1 MSVISTVN
9 ADKLDKHLKKCNSR
23 QKPRAVS
30 LIQLRECERF
40 GDLCVSCDC
49 CVLVCLQVYY
59 VENINSGSADMDEV
73 VQQVNHYSHASEK
86 KEIKHPREFILF
98 NKVMSVKV
106 LKKIEVTNVCVP
118 QVSLSQLSGSQVDSL
133 LERLKSACT
142 GES

>member
-1 MSVISTVN
+1 M
-9 ADKLDKHLKKCNSR
+9 
-23 QKPRAVS
+23 
-30 LIQLRECERF
+30 QLQTETQSSKSDPIRECGRF

-73 VQQVNHYSHASEK
+73 VQQVNHYSHAAAK
-86 KEIKHPREFILF
+86 KEIKRPREFILF
-98 NKVMSVKV
+98 NKVMCVKV
-106 LKKIEVTNVCVP
+106 LKQIEVTNVCVP
-118 QVSLSQLSGSQVDSL
+118 QVSLSQLSGSQLDSL

>member
-1 MSVISTVN
+1 MNTCDGKSDICDCSNNCCVCVSVISTVN

-30 LIQLRECERF
+30 LIQLRKCGRF

-73 VQQVNHYSHASEK
+73 VQQVNHYSHASQG
-86 KEIKHPREFILF
+86 
-98 NKVMSVKV
+98 NQ
-106 LKKIEVTNVCVP
+106 T
-118 QVSLSQLSGSQVDSL
+118 SQGIYPF
-133 LERLKSACT
+133 
-142 GES
+142 

>member
-1 MSVISTVN
+1 M
-9 ADKLDKHLKKCNSR
+9 
-23 QKPRAVS
+23 
-30 LIQLRECERF
+30 QLQTETQSSESDPAECGRF
-40 GDLCVSCDC
+40 GDLCVLCDC

-59 VENINSGSADMDEV
+59 VENINSGSADMEEV
-73 VQQVNHYSHASEK
+73 VQQVNHYSHASAK

-106 LKKIEVTNVCVP
+106 LKKIKVTNVCVS

-133 LERLKSACT
+133 LERLRSACT